1 MPQSDDKMEIVP
13 VTAAL
18 IRIYIPTERTP
29 HTVTFAR
36 SFMVFNYPADLP
48 RLQSQ
53 RPVITIG
60 TFDGV
65 HLGHQAILDEVKK
78 YAAEVGSDSMVI
90 TFEPHPRQV
99 LQPGGDLKIL
109 TPLEDKLQLI
119 LDSGINHVT
128 VAPFTTEFAQMSAE
142 TYIKDFL
149 VRDFMPAAIV
159 IGYDHRFGQDRSGDI
174 TAMEKAGE
182 TFGFP
187 VQQIPAHL
195 ISDAAISSTRIRKAL
210 QAGEVG
216 AAGKMLG
223 RNYALRGS
231 VVKGDQLGRTL
242 GYPTANISAGH
253 PDQLVPA
260 NGVYAVA
267 VIHERQRFGG
277 MLSIGVRPTI
287 NDAAIRSIE
296 VYIFDF
302 DKEIYDEQIELQFVE
317 YMRPELKFNGLE
329 ALIDALKQD
338 ELDAREILARQG
350 L

>member
-1 MPQSDDKMEIVP
+1 MI
-13 VTAAL
+13 
-18 IRIYIPTERTP
+18 
-29 HTVTFAR
+29 
-36 SFMVFNYPADLP
+36 FNYPGDLP
-48 RLQSQ
+48 RLQAL

-78 YAAEVGSDSMVI
+78 YASEAGSESMVI

-109 TPLEDKLQLI
+109 TPLEDKLRLI
-119 LDSGINHVT
+119 QDFGVNHVT
-128 VAPFTTEFAQMSAE
+128 VAPFTRDFAQLSAE

-149 VRDFMPAAIV
+149 IHDFMPAAIV
-159 IGYDHRFGQDRSGDI
+159 IGYDHRFGHDRSGDI
-174 TAMEKAGE
+174 HLLEEAGQA
-182 TFGFP
+182 FNFP

-210 QAGEVG
+210 QKGEVS
-216 AAGKMLG
+216 AAGGMLG
-223 RNYALRGS
+223 RSYALKGK

-242 GYPTANISAGH
+242 GYPTANILAGH

-260 NGVYAVA
+260 EGVYAVE
-267 VIHERQRFGG
+267 VIHDKQRFGG
-277 MLSIGVRPTI
+277 MLSIGTRPTI
-287 NDAAIRSIE
+287 NDAGLRSIE

-302 DKEIYDEQIELQFVE
+302 DKEIYGEQLELLFVQR
-317 YMRPELKFNGLE
+317 MRDELKFNGLE

-338 ELDAREILARQG
+338 EIDARNILAG
-350 L
+350 LRKS